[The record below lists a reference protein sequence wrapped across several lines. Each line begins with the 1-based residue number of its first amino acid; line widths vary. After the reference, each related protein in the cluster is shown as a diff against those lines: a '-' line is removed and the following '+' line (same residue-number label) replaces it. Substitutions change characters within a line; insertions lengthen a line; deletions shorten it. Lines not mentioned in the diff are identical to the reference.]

1 MENPLLNDPDVF
13 PSPEV
18 LAKTLGKSYT
28 VFEELIGE
36 ITGDEVGLTV
46 EWRFYND
53 GKAWLGKV
61 CYKKKTIFWLSAWD
75 GYFQTTFLFTEKTKP
90 GVMELPIDETL
101 KNEFAQNQPMG
112 KLIALP
118 VKVTKKKQ
126 IKDVLQLVRY
136 KKESK

>member
-1 MENPLLNDPDVF
+1 MDKPLLNDPDVF
-13 PSPEV
+13 PTPEV
-18 LAKTLGKSYT
+18 LAKTLGKSYA
-28 VFEELIGE
+28 VFEELVAM
-36 ITGDEVGLTV
+36 ITGTEFDLTF

-61 CYKKKTIFWLSAWD
+61 GYKKKTIFWLSAWD
-75 GYFQTTFLFTEKTKP
+75 GYFQATFLFTEKTKP

-126 IKDVLQLVRY
+126 IKDVLELVRY
-136 KKESK
+136 KKELK